1 MDTRFLVLHKKI
13 WSLLKHKH
21 YSMITVGGTELSQ
34 NRTKKKRLT
43 MGLNNRE
50 DKEHRD
56 WMKIMSHQKFY

>member
-1 MDTRFLVLHKKI
+1 
-13 WSLLKHKH
+13 
-21 YSMITVGGTELSQ
+21 MITVGGTELSQ